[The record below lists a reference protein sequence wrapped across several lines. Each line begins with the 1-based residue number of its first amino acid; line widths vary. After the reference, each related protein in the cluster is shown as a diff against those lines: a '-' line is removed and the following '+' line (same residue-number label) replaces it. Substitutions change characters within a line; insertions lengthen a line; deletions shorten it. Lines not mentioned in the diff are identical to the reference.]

1 VGYGQSPGSGPSGA
15 KPPRSSGGLRCEDYT
30 IKDNYYTRIAS
41 FGEICF
47 GITFKLDMFWKNI
60 ENNGRKQI
68 RNEYQFLYNN
78 YLLSYNPRISSL
90 QYIYIC

>member
-1 VGYGQSPGSGPSGA
+1 MYIEGKIS
-15 KPPRSSGGLRCEDYT
+15 CEDYT

-41 FGEICF
+41 FGVICL

-68 RNEYQFLYNN
+68 KN
-78 YLLSYNPRISSL
+78 
-90 QYIYIC
+90 